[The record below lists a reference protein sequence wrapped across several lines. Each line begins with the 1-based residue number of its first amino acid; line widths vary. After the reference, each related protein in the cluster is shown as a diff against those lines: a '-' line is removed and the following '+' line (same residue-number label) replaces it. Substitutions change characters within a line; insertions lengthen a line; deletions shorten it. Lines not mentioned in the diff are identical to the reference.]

1 MDATDSQIRKA
12 LVALA
17 IERVLIRMGDF
28 VLNEVAGRLYND
40 YKCYIPDCNEHP
52 EYLKAVLQDLY
63 GASHVTIVQSI
74 KENLEKFAYQKPIE
88 KFLTVI
94 GG

>member
-12 LVALA
+12 LVALT
-17 IERVLIRMGDF
+17 IERVLIRMGDL
-28 VLNEVAGRLYND
+28 VLNEVTSRLYND
-40 YKCYIPDCNEHP
+40 YKCYIPDCNDHP

-63 GASHVTIVQSI
+63 GTSHTTIVKSI
-74 KENLEKFAYQKPIE
+74 EKNLEEFAYQKPIG